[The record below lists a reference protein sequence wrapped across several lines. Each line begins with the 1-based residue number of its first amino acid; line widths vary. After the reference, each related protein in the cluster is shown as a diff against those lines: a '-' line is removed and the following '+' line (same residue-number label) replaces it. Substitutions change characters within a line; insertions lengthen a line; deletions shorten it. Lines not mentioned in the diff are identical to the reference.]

1 MQKKRS
7 SLGQALEPRAREA
20 APERAEVEEQ
30 SQERDLLG
38 MYLEEMK
45 THAVPDAARERQFA
59 QRIEELE
66 LAHWSEL
73 LAHAPALPAIRAAL
87 KEHMR
92 EPRELAAMRK
102 PAGGRAQAGPRQA
115 VAKVAAALRRR
126 DVRRV
131 ALAAADQ
138 AVTQAFAGE
147 AGAQRYL
154 TRVAKARRAQ
164 QEAKNRFMEA
174 NLRLVVA
181 LARRYDQRFMPLADL
196 IQEGNLGLM
205 RAVERFDHRKGFRFS
220 TYATWWIRHGF
231 NRALSD
237 RGRLVRVPV
246 HLLDDAQRVAKA
258 RSALTNTTGEPPSL
272 AELAAKTGFT
282 EEKLALIANH
292 AVARAPVSLDKPLR
306 DEGETTL
313 LEMLPDDSDAPPDE
327 ALDSSRW
334 SSGIAQLLSV
344 LAPIE
349 ADIVRL
355 RFGIDRDEELTLAD
369 IGARYNLSRERIRQ
383 LQERA
388 LDKLRAHVAEKSA
401 A

>member
-1 MQKKRS
+1 
-7 SLGQALEPRAREA
+7 
-20 APERAEVEEQ
+20 
-30 SQERDLLG
+30 
-38 MYLEEMK
+38 MK
-45 THAVPDAARERQFA
+45 THAVPDAERERQYA

-66 LAHWSEL
+66 LAHWCEL
-73 LAHAPALPAIRAAL
+73 LSHAPALPIVRAAL
-87 KEHMR
+87 KDHMR

-102 PAGGRAQAGPRQA
+102 SANSSGGSPPCYGRVQAGQRQA
-115 VAKVAAALRRR
+115 LAKVAAALRRR

-138 AVTQAFAGE
+138 AVNQAFSAQP
-147 AGAQRYL
+147 AAQRYL

-164 QEAKNRFMEA
+164 QAAKNRFMEA

-258 RSALTNTTGEPPSL
+258 RSALTNATGEPPSL
-272 AELAAKTGFT
+272 AELALKTGFT

-327 ALDSSRW
+327 ALDNSRW
-334 SSGIAQLLSV
+334 QSGIAQLLSV